1 MFAGGRLFLLYQQL
15 KSKKPEICNRCS
27 LPYDPEQT
35 NCPHCIGLTERQVEE
50 LKENNKKVQYT
61 NIVYLILV
69 LGGLAFLFAMMSWL

>member
-15 KSKKPEICNRCS
+15 KSKKPKLCNRCS

-35 NCPHCIGLTERQVEE
+35 NCPHCTGLTERQVEE